1 MTGEQAP
8 GPVRP
13 AGQLSTTRSRI
24 RVSAT
29 VELEARWDLAD
40 SPTAGVVL
48 CHPHPLH
55 RGTMTV
61 PLLESIT
68 SYLVSW
74 SAAVLRFNFRG
85 VGRSTGIHDEGL
97 GEIDDVAAAMEQA
110 SATFPDLEF
119 GVAGW
124 SFGAATAL
132 RWQARDRSEHNYVGI
147 APGAGRAGHQQLPD
161 PGSLP
166 PARRMFIVGDH
177 DQLIPVDDLVAYAA
191 TCGARMEVIAGSDH
205 FFYFREQTVARLLA
219 AGLRIEA
226 PADS

>member
-8 GPVRP
+8 GPLRP
-13 AGQLSTTRSRI
+13 AGQSISRSQI

-29 VELEARWDLAD
+29 VELEARWDLPD

-48 CHPHPLH
+48 CHPHPLR

-61 PLLESIT
+61 PLLDSIT
-68 SYLVSW
+68 SFLVSW
-74 SAAVLRFNFRG
+74 STAVLRFNFRG

-97 GEIDDVAAAMEQA
+97 GEIDDVAAAMDQA
-110 SATFPDLEF
+110 AATFPELEF
-119 GVAGW
+119 GIAGW

-132 RWQARDRSEHNYVGI
+132 RWQARDRSEHDYVGI

-166 PARRMFIVGDH
+166 PASRMFIVGDR

-191 TCGARMEVIAGSDH
+191 ECGARMEIIAGSDH
-205 FFYFREQTVARLLA
+205 FFYSREQTVAGLVA
-219 AGLRIEA
+219 AGLGIED
-226 PADS
+226 PAGA